1 MNGQMDIVIK
11 NVPRKLISDYY
22 CNQRLNKYV
31 YCAWNIKS
39 IYKFIAM
46 GSAPKVNHYDKR
58 EHTAR
63 LFCNCN

>member
-31 YCAWNIKS
+31 CCAWNIKA
-39 IYKFIAM
+39 IY
-46 GSAPKVNHYDKR
+46 N
-58 EHTAR
+58 
-63 LFCNCN
+63 LLQ